1 MDLLE
6 HLLEGAASCR
16 DHGFVAAFAG
26 PFALPGD
33 KPQYPRDRVVDV
45 KHVRLDITLDLDAKR
60 ISGAVSHT
68 FSALNDGVSSIELDS
83 VELDISA
90 VTSPTGVLPHN
101 LSDGRLIIE
110 LGRGLSAGE
119 EETVTV
125 EFSGSPRRGL
135 YFIAPD
141 EAYPNKRLEAWTQGE
156 DEDSRHWFPC
166 YDYPNE
172 MATSEINVTVRQPF
186 IAIANGELRNVEDG
200 PAPGTRTFHFFQ
212 SQPHV
217 TYLTSVVAGEFS
229 EIREDWNGIPV
240 LYYVPPGREDDG
252 RELFKNTPAMMDLF
266 SEVTGMP
273 YPYAKYSQV
282 IVQDFIFGGMEN
294 VTATTLTENAL
305 FDARARLDIDA
316 EYLVAHEL
324 AHQWFGDLLT
334 TRDWSHAWL
343 NEGFATFFEMVWA
356 EHYRGRDEFL
366 YGLRSEFDNYLGESG
381 RYQRP
386 IVTNVYNSPIDL
398 FDRHLYEKGG
408 IVLNMLRSYLGADLF
423 WKAIRHYVAGRRGHN
438 VVTTDLQRAFEDATG
453 RNLDWFFDQWV
464 YGAGHPTLTGS
475 YAWDDKTSTAK
486 LSLKQTQ
493 TGDKVA
499 EVFRLPLDVDLM
511 LEDGSAHSIRLEMT
525 EREQTFYVPLA
536 AKPKFLRVDLQVLKT
551 LELEQP
557 PEMLRAALV
566 EDENG
571 SARIEAARAL
581 GKKGDKDAIAALG
594 KAVREDAFWAVQ
606 AEAAKALGTIRS
618 NAAMEELLA
627 STGVEHPKARRAV
640 YRALGEFRE
649 ERAADALLRV
659 VDDGDASYYAEAWA
673 TAALGKTRSPRAF
686 EALRRSLTKES
697 QNDVIRASVFQGLGD
712 LRDERGVDVLI
723 EWSKY
728 GRPANSRGTAAN
740 TLGQLGEVVPEH
752 RKEDIVDHLITL
764 IDDPWFR
771 TSMSAIDGLSTLKAT
786 KALPHLQRAADIAL
800 DGRTIRTARL
810 AMKAIREGADKGEEM
825 KKLREELDK
834 LVDENRSLKDRLDKL
849 EAKVT

>member
-1 MDLLE
+1 MDLVE
-6 HLLEGAASCR
+6 HLLGSAASCR

-45 KHVRLDITLDLDAKR
+45 KHVRLDISLDLDAKR

-68 FSALNDGVSSIELDS
+68 FSALNDGVDNIELDS
-83 VELDISA
+83 VELDIASVRGSSGA
-90 VTSPTGVLPHN
+90 LAHD
-101 LSDGRLIIE
+101 LSDGRLRVE
-110 LGRGLSAGE
+110 LGRSLAAGE

-141 EAYPNKRLEAWTQGE
+141 EGYPDKRLEAWTQGE

-172 MATSEINVTVRQPF
+172 MATSEISVTVRRPF
-186 IAIANGELRNVEDG
+186 IALANGELHSVDEAQD
-200 PAPGTRTFHFFQ
+200 TRTFHFFQ
-212 SQPHV
+212 AHPHV
-217 TYLTSVVAGEFS
+217 TYLTSVVAGEYS
-229 EIREDWNGIPV
+229 EIREDWNGVPV
-240 LYYVPPGREDDG
+240 LYYLPPGREEDG
-252 RELFKNTPAMMDLF
+252 RELFKNTPAMLSLF
-266 SEVTGMP
+266 SELTGIP

-282 IVQDFIFGGMEN
+282 VVQDFIFGGMEN
-294 VTATTLTENAL
+294 VTATTVTENAL
-305 FDARARLDIDA
+305 YDQRARLDADA

-356 EHYRGRDEFL
+356 EHHRGRDEFL
-366 YGLRSEFDNYLGESG
+366 YGLRGEFDNYLGESG

-408 IVLNMLRSYLGADLF
+408 IVLNMLRSYLGNELF
-423 WKAIRHYVAGRRGHN
+423 WKAIRHYAASRRGHN

-464 YGAGHPTLTGS
+464 YGAGHPVLTGS
-475 YAWDDKTSTAK
+475 YAWDDKTNTVK

-493 TGDKVA
+493 SGDKVA
-499 EVFRLPLDVDLM
+499 NVFRLPLDVNFV
-511 LEDGSAHSIRLEMT
+511 LEDGGAHSVRLEMD

-536 AKPKFLRVDLQVLKT
+536 AKPKFLRIDLQVLKT

-557 PEMLRAALV
+557 PEMLRTALA

-571 SARIEAARAL
+571 VARVEAARAL

-594 KAVREDAFWAVQ
+594 KAVREDGFWAVQ
-606 AEAAKALGTIRS
+606 AEAAKALGSIRS
-618 NAAMEELLA
+618 NAALDELLA
-627 STGVEHPKARRAV
+627 STAVEHPKARRAV
-640 YRALGEFRE
+640 FRALGEFRE

-659 VDDGDASYYAEAWA
+659 VNNGDASYYAEAWA

-686 EALRRSLTKES
+686 EALERSLTKES
-697 QNDVIRASVFQGLGD
+697 QNDVIRASAFQGFGE
-712 LRDERGVDVLI
+712 LRDERGVDILI

-728 GRPANSRGTAAN
+728 GRPMNSRGTAAA

-752 RKEDIVDHLITL
+752 RKEDIVDHLVTL

-771 TSMSAIDGLSTLKAT
+771 TSMSAVDGLSTLKAS
-786 KALPHLQRAADIAL
+786 KALPHLQRAADTAL
-800 DGRTIRTARL
+800 DGRTVRTARL
-810 AMKAIREGADKGEEM
+810 AIKSIREGADKGDEM
-825 KKLREELDK
+825 KKLREEIDK

-849 EAKVT
+849 EAKAG